1 MLKPRAAWSL
11 GKLLRSLYRKINT
24 VEMQTVRSDEFAK
37 RNVLVLI
44 MAQATIGSQMPMI
57 FILGGLAG
65 QSLSTNICFA
75 TLPITMIVLGSMVT
89 APLLSRIMQRY
100 GRKIG
105 FFIGAF
111 GGALGA
117 LVGSVG
123 LYVGSFWVFLF
134 GSLLTG
140 VYMSAQGFYRFA
152 AIDNVSEAFRP
163 KAISYVLAGGL
174 LAAIIGPQLVKVTA
188 YAMAVPYLATYL
200 TVIGLNIGGSFIFL
214 LLKTGKKQEMAESIL
229 PMRSRKELLLDPK
242 IAVSMIC
249 GMVSYSLMNLMMTS
263 TPLAVVGC
271 GYGENRAADV
281 VSSHVLAMFLPS
293 FITGLLI
300 TRFGA
305 EKIISVGLVFLGI
318 SCCSALSG
326 VAVPNFFVALILLGL
341 GWNFGFIG
349 ATTMLAEAYQPNERG
364 RVQGI
369 NDLLVFGSV
378 TVASFASGGLM
389 NCSGGSVL
397 SGWIS
402 VNLAMIPLILIAVIA
417 LGWLSRNSNKKTS
430 TTTGQL

>member
-1 MLKPRAAWSL
+1 MP
-11 GKLLRSLYRKINT
+11 
-24 VEMQTVRSDEFAK
+24 SDQSAR

-44 MAQATIGSQMPMI
+44 LAQAVMGSQMPMI

-65 QSLSTNICFA
+65 QSLATNICFA
-75 TLPITMIVLGSMVT
+75 TLPITMIVLGSMLT
-89 APLLSRIMQRY
+89 SPFLSTIMQRY
-100 GRKIG
+100 GRKTG

-117 LVGSVG
+117 MVGSIG
-123 LYVGSFWVFLF
+123 LYAGSFGIFLF

-140 VYMSAQGFYRFA
+140 IYMSAQGFYRFA
-152 AIDNVSEAFRP
+152 AIDNASEAFRP

-188 YAMAVPYLATYL
+188 HAMAVPYLATYL
-200 TVIGLNIGGSFIFL
+200 TVIGLNIGGSFVFL
-214 LLKTGKKQEMAESIL
+214 LLKTSKAQETNDNMGPI
-229 PMRSRKELLLDPK
+229 RSRKELLRDPK
-242 IAVSMIC
+242 IAVAMIC

-271 GYGENRAADV
+271 GYGEDTAADV

-293 FITGLLI
+293 FITGHLI
-300 TRFGA
+300 ARFGV
-305 EKIISVGLVFLGI
+305 EKIIATGLIFLGI
-318 SCCSALSG
+318 SCCAALSG
-326 VAVPNFFVALILLGL
+326 LAVFNFFAALTLLGL
-341 GWNFGFIG
+341 GWNFGFVG
-349 ATTMLAEAYQPNERG
+349 ATTMLADAYRPRERG

-402 VNLAMIPLILIAVIA
+402 VNLAMIPLISIATIA
-417 LGWLSRNSNKKTS
+417 LIWLSRQKNKVASATTS
-430 TTTGQL
+430 LS

>member
-1 MLKPRAAWSL
+1 MHTMP
-11 GKLLRSLYRKINT
+11 
-24 VEMQTVRSDEFAK
+24 SDQSAR

-44 MAQATIGSQMPMI
+44 LAQAVMGSQMPMI

-65 QSLSTNICFA
+65 QSLATNICFA
-75 TLPITMIVLGSMVT
+75 TLPITMIVLGSMLT
-89 APLLSRIMQRY
+89 SPFLSTIMQRY
-100 GRKIG
+100 GRKTG

-117 LVGSVG
+117 MVGSIG
-123 LYVGSFWVFLF
+123 LYASSFGIFLF

-140 VYMSAQGFYRFA
+140 IYMSAQGFYRFA
-152 AIDNVSEAFRP
+152 AIDNASEAFRP

-188 YAMAVPYLATYL
+188 HAMAVPYLATYL
-200 TVIGLNIGGSFIFL
+200 TVIGLNIGGSFVFL
-214 LLKTGKKQEMAESIL
+214 LLKTSKAQETNDNMG
-229 PMRSRKELLLDPK
+229 PTRSKKELLRDPK
-242 IAVSMIC
+242 IAVAMIC

-271 GYGENRAADV
+271 GYGEDTAADV

-293 FITGLLI
+293 FITGHLI
-300 TRFGA
+300 ARFGV
-305 EKIISVGLVFLGI
+305 EKIIATGLIFLGI
-318 SCCSALSG
+318 SCCAALSG
-326 VAVPNFFVALILLGL
+326 LAVSNFFAALTLLGL
-341 GWNFGFIG
+341 GWNFGFVG
-349 ATTMLAEAYQPNERG
+349 ATTMLADAYRPRERG

-402 VNLAMIPLILIAVIA
+402 VNLAMIPLISIATIA
-417 LGWLSRNSNKKTS
+417 LIWLSRQKNKVASATTS
-430 TTTGQL
+430 LS

>member
-1 MLKPRAAWSL
+1 MHTIP
-11 GKLLRSLYRKINT
+11 
-24 VEMQTVRSDEFAK
+24 SDQSAR

-44 MAQATIGSQMPMI
+44 LAQAVMGSQMPMI

-65 QSLSTNICFA
+65 QSLATNICFA
-75 TLPITMIVLGSMVT
+75 TLPITMIVLGSMLT
-89 APLLSRIMQRY
+89 SPFLSTIMQRY
-100 GRKIG
+100 GRKTG

-117 LVGSVG
+117 MVGSIG
-123 LYVGSFWVFLF
+123 LYTSSFGIFLF
-134 GSLLTG
+134 GSFLTG
-140 VYMSAQGFYRFA
+140 IYMSAQGFYRFA
-152 AIDNVSEAFRP
+152 AIDNASEAFRP

-188 YAMAVPYLATYL
+188 HAMAVPYLATYL
-200 TVIGLNIGGSFIFL
+200 TVIGLNIGGSFVFL
-214 LLKTGKKQEMAESIL
+214 LLKTSKAQETNDNMGPI
-229 PMRSRKELLLDPK
+229 RSRKELLRDPK
-242 IAVSMIC
+242 IAVAMIC

-271 GYGENRAADV
+271 GYGEDTAADV

-293 FITGLLI
+293 FITGHLI
-300 TRFGA
+300 ARFGV
-305 EKIISVGLVFLGI
+305 EKVIATGLIFLGI
-318 SCCSALSG
+318 SCCAALSG
-326 VAVPNFFVALILLGL
+326 LAVFNFFAALTLLGL
-341 GWNFGFIG
+341 GWNFGFVG
-349 ATTMLAEAYQPNERG
+349 ATTMLADAYRPRERG

-402 VNLAMIPLILIAVIA
+402 VNLAMIPLISIATIA
-417 LGWLSRNSNKKTS
+417 LIWLSRQKNKVASATTS
-430 TTTGQL
+430 LS

>member
-1 MLKPRAAWSL
+1 MP
-11 GKLLRSLYRKINT
+11 
-24 VEMQTVRSDEFAK
+24 SDQSAR

-44 MAQATIGSQMPMI
+44 LAQAVMGSQMPMI

-65 QSLSTNICFA
+65 QSLATNICFA
-75 TLPITMIVLGSMVT
+75 TLPITMIVLGSMLT
-89 APLLSRIMQRY
+89 SPFLSTIMQRY
-100 GRKIG
+100 GRKTG

-117 LVGSVG
+117 MVGSIG
-123 LYVGSFWVFLF
+123 LYTSSFGIFLF

-140 VYMSAQGFYRFA
+140 IYMSAQGFYRFA
-152 AIDNVSEAFRP
+152 AIDNASEAFRP

-188 YAMAVPYLATYL
+188 HAMAVPYLATYL
-200 TVIGLNIGGSFIFL
+200 TVIGLNIGGSFVFL
-214 LLKTGKKQEMAESIL
+214 LLKTSKAQETNDNMGPI
-229 PMRSRKELLLDPK
+229 RSRKELLRDPK
-242 IAVSMIC
+242 IAVAMIC

-271 GYGENRAADV
+271 GYGEDTAADV

-293 FITGLLI
+293 FITGHLI
-300 TRFGA
+300 ARFGV
-305 EKIISVGLVFLGI
+305 EKIIATGLIFLGI
-318 SCCSALSG
+318 SCCAALSG
-326 VAVPNFFVALILLGL
+326 LAVFNFFAALTLLGL
-341 GWNFGFIG
+341 GWNFGFVG
-349 ATTMLAEAYQPNERG
+349 ATTMLADAYRPRERG

-402 VNLAMIPLILIAVIA
+402 VNLAMIPLISIATIA
-417 LGWLSRNSNKKTS
+417 LIWLSRQKNKVASATTS
-430 TTTGQL
+430 LS

>member
-1 MLKPRAAWSL
+1 MP
-11 GKLLRSLYRKINT
+11 
-24 VEMQTVRSDEFAK
+24 SDQSAR

-44 MAQATIGSQMPMI
+44 LAQAVMGSQMPMI

-65 QSLSTNICFA
+65 QSLATNICFA
-75 TLPITMIVLGSMVT
+75 TLPITMIVLGSMLT
-89 APLLSRIMQRY
+89 SPFLSTIMQRY
-100 GRKIG
+100 GRKTG

-117 LVGSVG
+117 MVGSIG
-123 LYVGSFWVFLF
+123 LYASSFGIFLF

-140 VYMSAQGFYRFA
+140 IYMSAQGFYRFA
-152 AIDNVSEAFRP
+152 AIDNASEAFRP

-188 YAMAVPYLATYL
+188 HAMAVPYLATYL
-200 TVIGLNIGGSFIFL
+200 TVIGLNIGGSFVFL
-214 LLKTGKKQEMAESIL
+214 LLKTSKAQETNDNMGPI
-229 PMRSRKELLLDPK
+229 RSRKELLRDPK
-242 IAVSMIC
+242 IAVAMIC

-271 GYGENRAADV
+271 GYGEDTAADV

-293 FITGLLI
+293 FITGHLI
-300 TRFGA
+300 ARFGV
-305 EKIISVGLVFLGI
+305 EKIIATGLIFLGI
-318 SCCSALSG
+318 SCCAALSG
-326 VAVPNFFVALILLGL
+326 LAVFNFFAALTLLGL
-341 GWNFGFIG
+341 GWNFGFVG
-349 ATTMLAEAYQPNERG
+349 ATTMLADAYRPRERG

-402 VNLAMIPLILIAVIA
+402 VNLAMIPLILIATIA
-417 LGWLSRNSNKKTS
+417 LIWLSRQKNKVASATTS
-430 TTTGQL
+430 LS

>member
-1 MLKPRAAWSL
+1 MP
-11 GKLLRSLYRKINT
+11 
-24 VEMQTVRSDEFAK
+24 SDQSAR

-44 MAQATIGSQMPMI
+44 LAQAVMGSQMPMI

-65 QSLSTNICFA
+65 QSLATNICFA
-75 TLPITMIVLGSMVT
+75 TLPITMIVLGSMLT
-89 APLLSRIMQRY
+89 SPFLSTIMQRY
-100 GRKIG
+100 GRKTG

-117 LVGSVG
+117 MVGSIG
-123 LYVGSFWVFLF
+123 LYASSFGIFLF

-140 VYMSAQGFYRFA
+140 IYMSAQGFYRFA
-152 AIDNVSEAFRP
+152 AIDNASEAFRP

-188 YAMAVPYLATYL
+188 HAMAVPYLATYL
-200 TVIGLNIGGSFIFL
+200 TVIGLNIGGSFVFL
-214 LLKTGKKQEMAESIL
+214 LLKTSKAQETNDNMGPI
-229 PMRSRKELLLDPK
+229 RSRKELLRDPK
-242 IAVSMIC
+242 IAVAMIC

-271 GYGENRAADV
+271 GYGEDTAADV

-293 FITGLLI
+293 FITGHLI
-300 TRFGA
+300 ARFGV
-305 EKIISVGLVFLGI
+305 EKIIATGLIFLGI
-318 SCCSALSG
+318 SCCAALSG
-326 VAVPNFFVALILLGL
+326 LAVFNFFAALTLLGL
-341 GWNFGFIG
+341 GWNFGFVG
-349 ATTMLAEAYQPNERG
+349 ATTMLADAYRPRERG

-397 SGWIS
+397 SGWVS
-402 VNLAMIPLILIAVIA
+402 VNLAMIPLISIATIA
-417 LGWLSRNSNKKTS
+417 LIWLSRQKIK
-430 TTTGQL
+430 

>member
-1 MLKPRAAWSL
+1 MP
-11 GKLLRSLYRKINT
+11 
-24 VEMQTVRSDEFAK
+24 SDQSA
-37 RNVLVLI
+37 RHNVLVLI
-44 MAQATIGSQMPMI
+44 LAQAVMGSQMPMI

-65 QSLSTNICFA
+65 QSLATNICFA
-75 TLPITMIVLGSMVT
+75 TLPITMIVLGSMLT
-89 APLLSRIMQRY
+89 SPFLSTIMQRY
-100 GRKIG
+100 GRKTG

-117 LVGSVG
+117 MVGSIG
-123 LYVGSFWVFLF
+123 LYASSFGIFLF

-140 VYMSAQGFYRFA
+140 IYMSAQGFYRFA
-152 AIDNVSEAFRP
+152 AIDNASEAFRP

-188 YAMAVPYLATYL
+188 HAMAVPYLATYL
-200 TVIGLNIGGSFIFL
+200 TVIGLNIGGSFVFL
-214 LLKTGKKQEMAESIL
+214 LLKTSKAQETNDNMGPI
-229 PMRSRKELLLDPK
+229 RSRKELLRDPK
-242 IAVSMIC
+242 IAVAMIC

-271 GYGENRAADV
+271 GYGEDTAADV

-293 FITGLLI
+293 FITGHLI
-300 TRFGA
+300 ARFGV
-305 EKIISVGLVFLGI
+305 EKIIATGLIFLGI
-318 SCCSALSG
+318 SCCAALSG
-326 VAVPNFFVALILLGL
+326 LAVFNFFAALTLLGL
-341 GWNFGFIG
+341 GWNFGFVG
-349 ATTMLAEAYQPNERG
+349 ATTMLADAYRPRERG

-402 VNLAMIPLILIAVIA
+402 VNLAMIPLISIATIA
-417 LGWLSRNSNKKTS
+417 LIWLSRQKNKVASATTS
-430 TTTGQL
+430 LS

>member
-1 MLKPRAAWSL
+1 MHTLSSD
-11 GKLLRSLYRKINT
+11 KL
-24 VEMQTVRSDEFAK
+24 AK

-44 MAQATIGSQMPMI
+44 LAQATMGSQMPMI

-65 QSLSTNICFA
+65 QSLATNICFA
-75 TLPITMIVLGSMVT
+75 TLPITMIVLGSMLT
-89 APLLSRIMQRY
+89 APLLSTIMQRY
-100 GRKIG
+100 GRKTG

-117 LVGSVG
+117 VVGSIG
-123 LYVGSFWVFLF
+123 LYLGSFGIFLF

-140 VYMSAQGFYRFA
+140 IYMSAQGFYRFA
-152 AIDNVSEAFRP
+152 AIDNASEAFRP

-214 LLKTGKKQEMAESIL
+214 LLKTSKTQEPSEDIGL
-229 PMRSRKELLLDPK
+229 IRSRRELLRDPK
-242 IAVSMIC
+242 IAVAMIC
-249 GMVSYSLMNLMMTS
+249 AMVSYSLMNLMMTS

-271 GYGENRAADV
+271 GYGENTAADV

-293 FITGLLI
+293 FITGHLI
-300 TRFGA
+300 ARFGA
-305 EKIISVGLVFLGI
+305 EKIIATGLIFLGI
-318 SCCSALSG
+318 SCYAALSD
-326 VAVPNFFVALILLGL
+326 VAIPNFFVALTLLGV

-349 ATTMLAEAYQPNERG
+349 ATTMLADAYEPQERG

-378 TVASFASGGLM
+378 TIASFASGGLM
-389 NCSGGSVL
+389 NCSGGSVV

-402 VNLAMIPLILIAVIA
+402 VNLAMIPLISIAAIA
-417 LGWLSRNSNKKTS
+417 LVWLSRHVNTVASATTS
-430 TTTGQL
+430 QS

>member
-1 MLKPRAAWSL
+1 MHTIP
-11 GKLLRSLYRKINT
+11 
-24 VEMQTVRSDEFAK
+24 SDQSAR

-44 MAQATIGSQMPMI
+44 LAQAVMGSQMPMI

-65 QSLSTNICFA
+65 QSLATNICFA
-75 TLPITMIVLGSMVT
+75 TLPITMIVLGSMLT
-89 APLLSRIMQRY
+89 SPFLSTIMQRY
-100 GRKIG
+100 GRKTG

-117 LVGSVG
+117 MVGSIG
-123 LYVGSFWVFLF
+123 LYAGSFGIFLF

-140 VYMSAQGFYRFA
+140 IYMSAQGFYRFA
-152 AIDNVSEAFRP
+152 AIDNASEAFRP

-188 YAMAVPYLATYL
+188 HAMAVPYLATYL
-200 TVIGLNIGGSFIFL
+200 TVIGLNIGGSFVFL
-214 LLKTGKKQEMAESIL
+214 LLKTSKAQETNDNMGPI
-229 PMRSRKELLLDPK
+229 RSRKELLRDPK
-242 IAVSMIC
+242 IAVAMIC

-271 GYGENRAADV
+271 GYGEDTAADV

-293 FITGLLI
+293 FITGHLI
-300 TRFGA
+300 ARFGV
-305 EKIISVGLVFLGI
+305 EKIIATGLIFLGI
-318 SCCSALSG
+318 SCCAALSG
-326 VAVPNFFVALILLGL
+326 LAVSNFFAALTLLGL
-341 GWNFGFIG
+341 GWNFGFVG
-349 ATTMLAEAYQPNERG
+349 ATTMLADAYRPRERG

-402 VNLAMIPLILIAVIA
+402 VNLAMIPLISIATIA
-417 LGWLSRNSNKKTS
+417 LIWLSRQKNKVASATTS
-430 TTTGQL
+430 LS

>member
-1 MLKPRAAWSL
+1 MP
-11 GKLLRSLYRKINT
+11 
-24 VEMQTVRSDEFAK
+24 SDQSAR

-44 MAQATIGSQMPMI
+44 LAQAVMGSQMPMI

-65 QSLSTNICFA
+65 QSLATNICFA
-75 TLPITMIVLGSMVT
+75 TLPITMIVLGSMLT
-89 APLLSRIMQRY
+89 SPFLSTIMQRY
-100 GRKIG
+100 GRKTG

-117 LVGSVG
+117 MVGSIG
-123 LYVGSFWVFLF
+123 LYASSFEIFLF

-140 VYMSAQGFYRFA
+140 IYMSAQGFYRFA
-152 AIDNVSEAFRP
+152 AIDNASEAFRP

-188 YAMAVPYLATYL
+188 HAMAVPYLATYL
-200 TVIGLNIGGSFIFL
+200 TVIGLNIGGSFVFL
-214 LLKTGKKQEMAESIL
+214 LLKTSKAQETNDNMGPI
-229 PMRSRKELLLDPK
+229 RSRKELLRDPK
-242 IAVSMIC
+242 IAVAMIC

-271 GYGENRAADV
+271 GYGEDTAADV

-293 FITGLLI
+293 FITGHLI
-300 TRFGA
+300 ARFGV
-305 EKIISVGLVFLGI
+305 EKIIATGLIFLGI
-318 SCCSALSG
+318 SCCAALSG
-326 VAVPNFFVALILLGL
+326 LAVSNFFAALTLLGL
-341 GWNFGFIG
+341 GWNFGFVG
-349 ATTMLAEAYQPNERG
+349 ATTMLADAYRPRERG

-402 VNLAMIPLILIAVIA
+402 VNLAMIPLISIATIA
-417 LGWLSRNSNKKTS
+417 LIWLSRQKNKVAPATTS
-430 TTTGQL
+430 LS

>member
-1 MLKPRAAWSL
+1 MHTIP
-11 GKLLRSLYRKINT
+11 
-24 VEMQTVRSDEFAK
+24 SDQSAR

-44 MAQATIGSQMPMI
+44 LAQAVMGSQMPMI

-65 QSLSTNICFA
+65 QSLATNICFA
-75 TLPITMIVLGSMVT
+75 TLPITMIVLGSMLT
-89 APLLSRIMQRY
+89 SPFLSTIMQRY
-100 GRKIG
+100 GRKTG

-117 LVGSVG
+117 MVGSIG
-123 LYVGSFWVFLF
+123 LYAGSFGIFLF

-140 VYMSAQGFYRFA
+140 IYMSAQGFYRFA
-152 AIDNVSEAFRP
+152 AIDNASEAFRP

-188 YAMAVPYLATYL
+188 HAMAVPYLATYL
-200 TVIGLNIGGSFIFL
+200 TVIGLNIGGSFVFL
-214 LLKTGKKQEMAESIL
+214 LLKTSKAQETNDNMGPI
-229 PMRSRKELLLDPK
+229 RSRKELLRDPK
-242 IAVSMIC
+242 IAVAMIC

-271 GYGENRAADV
+271 GYGEDTAADV

-293 FITGLLI
+293 FITGHLI
-300 TRFGA
+300 ARFGV
-305 EKIISVGLVFLGI
+305 EKVIATGLIFLGI
-318 SCCSALSG
+318 SCCAALSG
-326 VAVPNFFVALILLGL
+326 LAVFNFFAALTLLGL
-341 GWNFGFIG
+341 GWNFGFVG
-349 ATTMLAEAYQPNERG
+349 ATTMLADAYRPRERG

-402 VNLAMIPLILIAVIA
+402 VNLAMIPLISIATIA
-417 LGWLSRNSNKKTS
+417 LIWLSRQKNKVASATTS
-430 TTTGQL
+430 LS

>member
-1 MLKPRAAWSL
+1 MP
-11 GKLLRSLYRKINT
+11 
-24 VEMQTVRSDEFAK
+24 SDQSAR

-44 MAQATIGSQMPMI
+44 LAQAVMGSQMPMI

-65 QSLSTNICFA
+65 QSLATNICFA
-75 TLPITMIVLGSMVT
+75 TLPITMIVLGSMLT
-89 APLLSRIMQRY
+89 SPFLSTIMQRY
-100 GRKIG
+100 GRKTG
-105 FFIGAF
+105 FFIGAI

-117 LVGSVG
+117 MVGSIG
-123 LYVGSFWVFLF
+123 LYASSFGIFLF

-140 VYMSAQGFYRFA
+140 IYMSAQGFYRFA
-152 AIDNVSEAFRP
+152 AIDNASEAFRP

-188 YAMAVPYLATYL
+188 HAMAVPYLATYL
-200 TVIGLNIGGSFIFL
+200 TVIGLNIGGSFVFL
-214 LLKTGKKQEMAESIL
+214 LLKTSKAQETNDNMGPI
-229 PMRSRKELLLDPK
+229 RSRKELLRDPK
-242 IAVSMIC
+242 IAVAMIC

-271 GYGENRAADV
+271 GYGEDTAADV

-293 FITGLLI
+293 FITGHLI
-300 TRFGA
+300 ARFGV
-305 EKIISVGLVFLGI
+305 EKIIATGLIFLGI
-318 SCCSALSG
+318 SCCAALSG
-326 VAVPNFFVALILLGL
+326 LAVFNFFAALTLLGL
-341 GWNFGFIG
+341 GWNFGFVG
-349 ATTMLAEAYQPNERG
+349 ATTMLADAYRPRERG

-402 VNLAMIPLILIAVIA
+402 VNLAMIPLISIATIA
-417 LGWLSRNSNKKTS
+417 LIWLSRQKNKVAAATTS
-430 TTTGQL
+430 LS

>member
-1 MLKPRAAWSL
+1 MP
-11 GKLLRSLYRKINT
+11 
-24 VEMQTVRSDEFAK
+24 SDQSAR

-44 MAQATIGSQMPMI
+44 LAQAVMGSQMPMI

-65 QSLSTNICFA
+65 QSLATNICFA
-75 TLPITMIVLGSMVT
+75 TLPITMIVLGSMLT
-89 APLLSRIMQRY
+89 SPFLSTIMQRY
-100 GRKIG
+100 GRKTG

-117 LVGSVG
+117 MVGSIG
-123 LYVGSFWVFLF
+123 LYASSFGIFLF

-140 VYMSAQGFYRFA
+140 IYMSAQGFYRFA
-152 AIDNVSEAFRP
+152 AIDNASEAFRP

-188 YAMAVPYLATYL
+188 HAMAVPYLATYL
-200 TVIGLNIGGSFIFL
+200 TVIGLNIGGSFVFL
-214 LLKTGKKQEMAESIL
+214 LLKTSRAQETNDNMGPI
-229 PMRSRKELLLDPK
+229 RSRKELLRDPK
-242 IAVSMIC
+242 IAVAMIC

-271 GYGENRAADV
+271 GYGEDTAADV

-293 FITGLLI
+293 FITGHLI
-300 TRFGA
+300 ARFGV
-305 EKIISVGLVFLGI
+305 EKIIATGLIFLGI
-318 SCCSALSG
+318 SCCAALSG
-326 VAVPNFFVALILLGL
+326 LAVFNFFAALTLLGL
-341 GWNFGFIG
+341 GWNFGFVG
-349 ATTMLAEAYQPNERG
+349 ATTMLADAYRPRERG

-402 VNLAMIPLILIAVIA
+402 VNLAMIPLISIATIA
-417 LGWLSRNSNKKTS
+417 LIWLSRQKIK
-430 TTTGQL
+430 

>member
-1 MLKPRAAWSL
+1 MHT
-11 GKLLRSLYRKINT
+11 IT
-24 VEMQTVRSDEFAK
+24 SDQSAR

-44 MAQATIGSQMPMI
+44 LAQAVMGSQMPMI

-65 QSLSTNICFA
+65 QSLATNICFA
-75 TLPITMIVLGSMVT
+75 TLPITMIVLGSMLT
-89 APLLSRIMQRY
+89 SPFLSTIMQRY
-100 GRKIG
+100 GRKTG

-117 LVGSVG
+117 MVGSIG
-123 LYVGSFWVFLF
+123 LYASSFGIFLF
-134 GSLLTG
+134 GSFLTG
-140 VYMSAQGFYRFA
+140 IYMSAQGFYRFA
-152 AIDNVSEAFRP
+152 AIDNASEAFRP

-188 YAMAVPYLATYL
+188 HAMAVPYLATYL
-200 TVIGLNIGGSFIFL
+200 TVIGLNIGGSFVFL
-214 LLKTGKKQEMAESIL
+214 LLKTSRAQETNDNMGPI
-229 PMRSRKELLLDPK
+229 RSRKELLRDPK
-242 IAVSMIC
+242 IAVAMIC

-271 GYGENRAADV
+271 GYGEDTAADV

-293 FITGLLI
+293 FITGHLI
-300 TRFGA
+300 ARFGV
-305 EKIISVGLVFLGI
+305 EKIIATGLIFLGI
-318 SCCSALSG
+318 SCCAALSG
-326 VAVPNFFVALILLGL
+326 LAVFNFFAALTLLGL
-341 GWNFGFIG
+341 GWNFGFVG
-349 ATTMLAEAYQPNERG
+349 ATTMLADAYRPRERG

-402 VNLAMIPLILIAVIA
+402 VNLAMIPLISIATIA
-417 LGWLSRNSNKKTS
+417 LIWLSRQKNKVASATTS
-430 TTTGQL
+430 LS

>member
-1 MLKPRAAWSL
+1 MP
-11 GKLLRSLYRKINT
+11 
-24 VEMQTVRSDEFAK
+24 SDQSAR

-44 MAQATIGSQMPMI
+44 LAQAVMGSQMPMI

-65 QSLSTNICFA
+65 QSLATNICFA
-75 TLPITMIVLGSMVT
+75 TLPITMIVLGSMLT
-89 APLLSRIMQRY
+89 SPFLSTIMQRY
-100 GRKIG
+100 GRKTG

-117 LVGSVG
+117 MVGSIG
-123 LYVGSFWVFLF
+123 LYASSFGIFLF

-140 VYMSAQGFYRFA
+140 IYMSAQGFYRFA
-152 AIDNVSEAFRP
+152 AIDNASEAFRP

-188 YAMAVPYLATYL
+188 HAMAVPYLATYL
-200 TVIGLNIGGSFIFL
+200 TVIGLNIGGSFVFL
-214 LLKTGKKQEMAESIL
+214 LLKTSKAQEKNDNMGPI
-229 PMRSRKELLLDPK
+229 RSRKELLRDPK
-242 IAVSMIC
+242 IAVAMIC

-271 GYGENRAADV
+271 GYGEDTAADV

-293 FITGLLI
+293 FITGHLI
-300 TRFGA
+300 ARFGV
-305 EKIISVGLVFLGI
+305 EKIIATGLIFLGI
-318 SCCSALSG
+318 SCCAALSG
-326 VAVPNFFVALILLGL
+326 LAVFNFFAALTLLGL
-341 GWNFGFIG
+341 GWNFGFVG
-349 ATTMLAEAYQPNERG
+349 ATTMLADAYRPRERG

-402 VNLAMIPLILIAVIA
+402 VNLAMIPLISIATIA
-417 LGWLSRNSNKKTS
+417 LIWLSRQKNKVASATTS
-430 TTTGQL
+430 LS